1 MLLLATQLAVI
12 ATGLVAGVF
21 LTFSDFVMRSL
32 AASEAIAGAEAMQEI
47 NRKVYGSIF
56 LTLFLGMTAGSAGL
70 IGAGL
75 LTGGPAAPWLI
86 GGGAIYLSCVF
97 GVTVLGNVPMN
108 QRLDALP
115 PADKTTLDY
124 WGEYAV
130 RWTRLN
136 HVRTIGSAAAAIA
149 FLIAAQRL

>member
-70 IGAGL
+70 
-75 LTGGPAAPWLI
+75 
-86 GGGAIYLSCVF
+86 
-97 GVTVLGNVPMN
+97 
-108 QRLDALP
+108 LDCISI
-115 PADKTTLDY
+115 
-124 WGEYAV
+124 
-130 RWTRLN
+130 
-136 HVRTIGSAAAAIA
+136 TIGVCPSARATREKSSTI
-149 FLIAAQRL
+149 R